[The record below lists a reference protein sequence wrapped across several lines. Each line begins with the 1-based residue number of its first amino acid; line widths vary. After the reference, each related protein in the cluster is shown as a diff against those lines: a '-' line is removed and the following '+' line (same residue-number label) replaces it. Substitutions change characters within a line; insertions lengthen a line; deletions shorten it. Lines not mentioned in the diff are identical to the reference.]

1 MKAITLHSIV
11 PVRAEASERAEM
23 VTQLLFAETCTILQ
37 ETEKWT
43 QIKNDA
49 DAYEGWVDTK
59 MISRIS
65 DEAYADLQAAPKAVL
80 GFPVSLA
87 VSSEN
92 STSILLT
99 GGTKL
104 PNYANGMFQLLGI
117 TFRLDPST
125 VLINETFTPERFMQ
139 IAIYYLNTPYL
150 WGGKNALGID
160 CSGFVQVMMSIFGI
174 DLPRDASQQ
183 VAQGE
188 VVGFLTEAKAGDLA
202 FFENEAG
209 KITHVGILLDDKR
222 IMHASGRVKISAIDA
237 QGILSDEK
245 DTYTHKLRII
255 RRVFSL

>member
-11 PVRAEASERAEM
+11 PVRTEASERAEM
-23 VTQLLFAETCTILQ
+23 CTQLLFGETCSIVQ
-37 ETEKWT
+37 EAEHWT
-43 QIKNDA
+43 RIKNDA

-65 DEAYADLQAAPKAVL
+65 NEAYADLQAAPKAIV
-80 GFPVSLA
+80 GFPISLA

-104 PNYANGMFQLLGI
+104 PNYANGEFQLLGI

-125 VLINETFTPERFMQ
+125 VLMNETFSPERFMQ

-160 CSGFVQVMMSIFGI
+160 CSGFVQVMMSIFGK

-183 VAQGE
+183 VEQGE
-188 VVGFLTEAKAGDLA
+188 VVAFLTEAQCGDLA
-202 FFENEAG
+202 FFENADG

-245 DTYTHKLRII
+245 DNYTHQLRTIK
-255 RRVFSL
+255 RFV